1 MLAYGMPCCRDTA
14 SACQP
19 EVIAELISNS
29 TVPPNRCYS
38 GLALSKLFSK
48 ARKCHWYLERV
59 AALMGHTSLETTR
72 IYTTPTEQDLT
83 KAVEKLAD

>member
-1 MLAYGMPCCRDTA
+1 
-14 SACQP
+14 
-19 EVIAELISNS
+19 
-29 TVPPNRCYS
+29 
-38 GLALSKLFSK
+38 LALSKLFSK